1 MDCTRRAKSWTKRL
15 HQNAIPRWRR
25 TSLTLVGGCSNW
37 IAAILSESVLMPSPL
52 IKWPKCTSLFWKSMH
67 LPRFKRRFA
76 SRRLR
81 KTSLRRM
88 IFPRRPGDD
97 NVVQIGR
104 WRPIPIARCA
114 HSERVW
120 FARLVI
126 NYLPARWWCAAWQG
140 SWDNTTVSA
149 NYHPGGWWSAMAVGP
164 LSWTKRWSSSCRNWG
179 LLLGHP
185 WLRRGLCNCSQVSL
199 GTSCVTGPTPHPTEL
214 VLSDSLWW
222 FRRHPGNVSTI
233 VVASRPLHRGR
244 LRKGFLSLATVAS
257 GSGWICDMC
266 CLGAGMGGVLVSPS
280 VLYVRWGVA
289 GVSEKR
295 TIAAVGAAGPCS
307 YVKRSQLQTHLAADW
322 SRSDAA
328 EEVSTE
334 DPFV

>member
-81 KTSLRRM
+81 KTTLRRM

-126 NYLPARWWCAAWQG
+126 NYLPARWWSLHGRVLGIIPLFQRIII
-140 SWDNTTVSA
+140 
-149 NYHPGGWWSAMAVGP
+149 PEGGGRQWP
-164 LSWTKRWSSSCRNWG
+164 L
-179 LLLGHP
+179 
-185 WLRRGLCNCSQVSL
+185 
-199 GTSCVTGPTPHPTEL
+199 
-214 VLSDSLWW
+214 
-222 FRRHPGNVSTI
+222 
-233 VVASRPLHRGR
+233 GR
-244 LRKGFLSLATVAS
+244 LAGRNAEARLVGIGGYSSVIRDCEGDCATVAKCPWEQVAS
-257 GSGWICDMC
+257 PGLLRIRLSWYFLILCGGFGDTRGTFPPLWLLVDHCT
-266 CLGAGMGGVLVSPS
+266 GGVFERGSFLWQRWLPAVAE
-280 VLYVRWGVA
+280 YVICVASERVWGAFWFPRRSFMSA
-289 GVSEKR
+289 GE
-295 TIAAVGAAGPCS
+295 
-307 YVKRSQLQTHLAADW
+307 
-322 SRSDAA
+322 
-328 EEVSTE
+328 
-334 DPFV
+334 